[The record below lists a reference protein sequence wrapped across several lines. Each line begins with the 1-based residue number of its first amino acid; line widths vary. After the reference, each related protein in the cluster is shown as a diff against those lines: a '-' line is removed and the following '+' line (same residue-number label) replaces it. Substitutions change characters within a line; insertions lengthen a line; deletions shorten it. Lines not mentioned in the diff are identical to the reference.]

1 MPSSDI
7 PVLRPPAA
15 AQVGEFYEGCG
26 IDAVLLVQ
34 HAGLNPMGQ
43 GGPPRAGCPRVN
55 LRQTVNDLV
64 RVGLS
69 VVVCEE
75 VRGTCGWERSMVAS
89 GGQAWWT
96 ATALWL
102 WRRHVTAVHERMQA
116 VRGLQMLQHCCL
128 LIVV

>member
-1 MPSSDI
+1 
-7 PVLRPPAA
+7 
-15 AQVGEFYEGCG
+15 VGEFYEGCG

-75 VRGTCGWERSMVAS
+75 VRGTRGREGNMVAS

-96 ATALWL
+96 AAAFGCGGGLRL
-102 WRRHVTAVHERMQA
+102 LCMSARRQCGACKCCSTAV
-116 VRGLQMLQHCCL
+116 C
-128 LIVV
+128 